1 MLNIGTT
8 ISNNHHFFLKRE
20 VDMMIVAEG
29 GTKRANYLHK
39 REHVQPIL
47 CPEIY
52 YFQYFM
58 RNQIQ

>member
-1 MLNIGTT
+1 
-8 ISNNHHFFLKRE
+8 
-20 VDMMIVAEG
+20 MIVAEG